1 MSVGIEV
8 RKGHTEKLKRVEN
21 YVIVGYVARQIA
33 RPLLIARELFPF
45 QYYYWFSKAIL

>member
-21 YVIVGYVARQIA
+21 YVIVGYVSRQIA

-45 QYYYWFSKAIL
+45 QYYY